1 MPSPIRVDLLLYP
14 GCMPA
19 GLFAFADLL
28 HAANRRVG
36 VPLFETR
43 YVGLEPGTVT
53 CAHTIPLEAS
63 AALDIAD
70 TDALLVP
77 GFWAESASQVAEA
90 VAQNSEVVGA
100 LASGTGQCA
109 LWSYCTGV
117 CLLAASGRL
126 DGQAATVTW
135 WLADAMSR
143 HHPAVDW
150 RTEQNCVFNDSTATA
165 SGVHGYLPIG
175 RRIIERRVD
184 TTVFNDLIN
193 LMVLPRPAQP
203 HSAFR
208 AMSIIEQPHG
218 LLRRLQAVVER
229 LSANQVT
236 IQRLAA
242 ALGTSARTLARRV
255 SDETGLAPADYARRV
270 KLNQV
275 SERLIFTTKP
285 VTTISAELGF
295 SSESNL
301 TRAFKRVT
309 GLTPLAYRQT
319 FGRS

>member
-1 MPSPIRVDLLLYP
+1 MRIGLLLYP

-28 HAANRRVG
+28 HATNRRVG
-36 VPLFETR
+36 ARLFETR

-53 CAHTIPLEAS
+53 CAHAVPLEISSTLEA
-63 AALDIAD
+63 AD
-70 TDALLVP
+70 TDAVLVP
-77 GFWAESASQVAEA
+77 GFWAESASQVAET
-90 VAQNSEVVGA
+90 VAENAGLIEA
-100 LASGTGQCA
+100 LASRTGGGA

-126 DGQAATVTW
+126 DGRTATVTW
-135 WLADAMSR
+135 WLADAMLR
-143 HHPAVDW
+143 DHPTVDW
-150 RTEQNCVFNDSTATA
+150 RTERDCVFDAESATA

-175 RRIIERRVD
+175 RTVIERRVNP
-184 TTVFNDLIN
+184 TVFHDLIN
-193 LMVLPRPAQP
+193 LMVLPRPVQP

-218 LLRRLQAVVER
+218 LLRQLHAVVEGLAAER
-229 LSANQVT
+229 VT
-236 IQRLAA
+236 VQRLAA
-242 ALGTSARTLARRV
+242 ALGTSTRTLARRV
-255 SDETGLAPADYARRV
+255 SDETGLTPADYARRV

-275 SERLIFTTKP
+275 SERLILTTKP

-319 FGRS
+319 FGRT